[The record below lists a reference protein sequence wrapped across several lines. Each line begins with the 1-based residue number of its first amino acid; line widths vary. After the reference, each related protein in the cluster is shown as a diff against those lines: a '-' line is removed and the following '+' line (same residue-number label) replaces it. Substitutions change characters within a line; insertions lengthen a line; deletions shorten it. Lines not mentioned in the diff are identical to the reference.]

1 MVDLILK
8 LRLLVSILFLL
19 IFFSCE
25 KQGHYLPPMTRE
37 GRNTIGYRV
46 EAGTIFGGAI
56 ENGED
61 IYQNS
66 QNQIVVEY
74 NYLETSF
81 HTKNEF
87 QLMLAMKYDSVSE
100 WYILAN
106 ATYNENDYHAKIDSS
121 KSNYFEVTYHNMNRN
136 IISGNFDLNFIEIGT
151 DTIFTSDTTYYF
163 DTTYS
168 NRTKDGRF
176 DIRYPD

>member
-1 MVDLILK
+1 MVDLIWR
-8 LRLLVSILFLL
+8 LRLLVSIFVLL
-19 IFFSCE
+19 ILFSCE
-25 KQGHYLPPMTRE
+25 EQGHYLPAKTRE
-37 GRNTIGYRV
+37 GRNTIGYLT
-46 EAGTIFGGAI
+46 ADGTIFGGAI
-56 ENGED
+56 TNRED

-74 NYLETSF
+74 NHIETSF
-81 HTKNEF
+81 HTKTES
-87 QLMLAMKYDSVSE
+87 QLLLAMKYDTVSE
-100 WYILAN
+100 WYVLGN
-106 ATYNENDYHAKIDSS
+106 ATYSENYYQAKIDTS

-163 DTTYS
+163 DTIYS
-168 NRTKDGRF
+168 NRIKDGRF